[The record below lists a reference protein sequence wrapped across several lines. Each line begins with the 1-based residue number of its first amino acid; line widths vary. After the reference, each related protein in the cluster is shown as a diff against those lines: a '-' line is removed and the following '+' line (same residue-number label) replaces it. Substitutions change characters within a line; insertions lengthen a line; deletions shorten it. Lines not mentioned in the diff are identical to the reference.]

1 MFAGLPPHRSLSSPA
16 LQGELASA
24 PEHVPATPI
33 RAGGIASLPGVTP
46 SSTHSKPDEHDSA
59 FLTAVGLGR
68 GCTRPGAI
76 DPHKMTPGRI
86 SCDSPLNRRQAVARI
101 VEVRGLVKRHG
112 ATTAVSG
119 ASFTVEDSEI
129 FPLPNHWGAVL
140 VTLLPG
146 AASFCALGVAVASLG
161 EQADAAPAVVQ
172 FILFP
177 LVFRSETYFPIHST
191 VLNNIASVLPLRP
204 FNQALIGPFGR
215 PAAQLGVV
223 GYGSITGI
231 SSPATKA
238 SLLASKLYGQHRRH
252 VAIQAWSAP
261 LNQCVVPL
269 ASPILLLKEPTVP
282 YRLL

>member
-1 MFAGLPPHRSLSSPA
+1 M
-16 LQGELASA
+16 
-24 PEHVPATPI
+24 
-33 RAGGIASLPGVTP
+33 
-46 SSTHSKPDEHDSA
+46 
-59 FLTAVGLGR
+59 
-68 GCTRPGAI
+68 
-76 DPHKMTPGRI
+76 
-86 SCDSPLNRRQAVARI
+86 NRRQAVARI

-215 PAAQLGVV
+215 PAAQLRGGWLRLYHRHLLAGVEDPSNQSVLAGIETIWTTSPARCNPSMV
-223 GYGSITGI
+223 GSFEAVCGSSSLANLAAQGADRSIPTALTHVSHLAIEASSKRTGSIRRVSATVVHALVQNEIRVRRRPDTG
-231 SSPATKA
+231 AEK
-238 SLLASKLYGQHRRH
+238 
-252 VAIQAWSAP
+252 
-261 LNQCVVPL
+261 
-269 ASPILLLKEPTVP
+269 
-282 YRLL
+282 